1 MTNSRPPR
9 AFDTRNPLESFDPR
23 YRDVLRAALKDDIE
37 LKFESPGQARHFQ
50 LRLQMYRKRLL
61 DAKDPEARTFYMLKT
76 SRKDNIL
83 RITHADQKFDNI
95 LDQFARNQTPSPNYI
110 PSEVPE
116 SPTPDPYRHTDEQN
130 ISIDDLF
137 AGLQINEVDEPN
149 IPEND

>member
-1 MTNSRPPR
+1 MTQSPRPPR

-37 LKFESPGQARHFQ
+37 LKFESPGAARHFQ

-61 DAKDPEARTFYMLKT
+61 DAKDPEAKTFYMVKT

-95 LDQFARNQTPSPNYI
+95 LDQFATTTYVPNYA
-110 PSEVPE
+110 PSEIPE
-116 SPTPDPYRHTDEQN
+116 SPTPDPYRDTEQN

-137 AGLQINEVDEPN
+137 AGLPINSDDEPN